1 MQTDQKVNTMEPW
14 KSKHPQNYM
23 A

>member
-14 KSKHPQNYM
+14 KSEHPQNYM